1 MTCFPG
7 IQGADILTKSAL
19 FFFSVYCTF
28 VLEHPFER
36 PVHDPLQVELELLA
50 DASNGVFGALA
61 AAAAAVLLFLG
72 EVAGEADV
80 AEDDLRGG
88 PGVVHERVACL
99 TYKF

>member
-1 MTCFPG
+1 MF
-7 IQGADILTKSAL
+7 
-19 FFFSVYCTF
+19 TF

-61 AAAAAVLLFLG
+61 AAAAAAAVLLLG